1 MEFYM
6 KRKSSTWKENKTMD
20 EVRVFGYC
28 ENENCGDAVTDEYGE
43 YYVND
48 DGEVFCCIECA
59 CEHYGLTKIEV

>member
-1 MEFYM
+1 
-6 KRKSSTWKENKTMD
+6 MD

-28 ENENCGDAVTDEYGE
+28 EHCEEKVTDEGEE

-48 DGEVFCCIECA
+48 DGEVFCCIECG